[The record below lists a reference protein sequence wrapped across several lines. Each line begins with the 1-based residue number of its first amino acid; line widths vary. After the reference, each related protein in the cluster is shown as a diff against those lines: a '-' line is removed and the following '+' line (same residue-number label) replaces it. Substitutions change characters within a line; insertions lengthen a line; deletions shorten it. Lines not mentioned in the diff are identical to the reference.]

1 MPESVVLQEI
11 IETNRELQAIW
22 RGGDRSYM
30 PVEQAERARLV
41 EELERRAYG
50 LWEDRRREMWS
61 WQAAGVRR

>member
-1 MPESVVLQEI
+1 MPESDTLRAI

-30 PVEQAERARLV
+30 PVEQAERASRV
-41 EELERRAYG
+41 AELERRAYE
-50 LWEDRRREMWS
+50 LWETRRREMWS